1 MMQAL
6 PNMLFKAYKEMNL
19 SLVLEDAFVKQM
31 EQVAESHDDIIEGL
45 ENIDHGFYLKVE
57 I

>member
-1 MMQAL
+1 
-6 PNMLFKAYKEMNL
+6 MLLKAYKEMNL

-45 ENIDHGFYLKVE
+45 ENIDQGFYLKIE
-57 I
+57 K